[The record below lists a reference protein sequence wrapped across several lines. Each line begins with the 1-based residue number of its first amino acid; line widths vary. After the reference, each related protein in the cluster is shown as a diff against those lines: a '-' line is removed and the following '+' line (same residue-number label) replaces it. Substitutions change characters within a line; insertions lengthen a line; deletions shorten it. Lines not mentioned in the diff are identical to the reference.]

1 MSILSPLCASLAAGA
16 FNSDSLIPL
25 GIALLAIFLLMNSMR
40 RRQRD
45 AAKRFNQPVP
55 LRPPPISRT
64 EEVELRRDM
73 ESLLAELQELSRRIS
88 ADIDT
93 RYAKLEAVIR
103 DADRRIAVLNRLSRQ
118 RGGGERNG
126 EPPAEDMGLDVRYDV
141 VYELSDAGFTPI
153 EIAKDLGKTTG
164 EIELILKLRPK
175 PGDKIGAKTAER
187 PGRKAGDKPGSK
199 AADKVDKN
207 GKAESKEG

>member
-1 MSILSPLCASLAAGA
+1 MSNLSQPCFALAAGA

-25 GIALLAIFLLMNSMR
+25 GIALLAMFLLMNSMR

-45 AAKRFNQPVP
+45 AAKRFEQPAPV
-55 LRPPPISRT
+55 RPPPITRA

-73 ESLLAELQELSRRIS
+73 ESLLGELQELSRRIS

-103 DADRRIAVLNRLSRQ
+103 DADRRIAVLNRLAR
-118 RGGGERNG
+118 RRGERDG
-126 EPPAEDMGLDVRYDV
+126 KQPDGDAGFDVRHDV
-141 VYELSDAGFTPI
+141 VYELSDAGFTAV

-175 PGDKIGAKTAER
+175 AA
-187 PGRKAGDKPGSK
+187 DKPGHKSGGRTDK
-199 AADKVDKN
+199 AN
-207 GKAESKEG
+207 GGVENEGG

>member
-1 MSILSPLCASLAAGA
+1 MSSLSQLCLTLAAGG
-16 FNSDSLIPL
+16 FNTDSLIPL
-25 GIALLAIFLLMNSMR
+25 GIALLAMFLLMNSMR
-40 RRQRD
+40 RKQRD
-45 AAKRFNQPVP
+45 ASKRFNQPDP
-55 LRPPPISRT
+55 IRPPPITRA
-64 EEVELRRDM
+64 EELELRRDM

-103 DADRRIAVLNRLSRQ
+103 DADRRIAVLNRLARQ
-118 RGGGERNG
+118 RGGGERDG
-126 EPPAEDMGLDVRYDV
+126 ELPAEDVGLDVRYDV

-175 PGDKIGAKTAER
+175 PGDKLAGKSGAKAE
-187 PGRKAGDKPGSK
+187 KMNSK
-199 AADKVDKN
+199 F
-207 GKAESKEG
+207 ESKES

>member
-1 MSILSPLCASLAAGA
+1 MSNLSPVCLSLANGA
-16 FNSDSLIPL
+16 FSSDGLIPL
-25 GIALLAIFLLMNSMR
+25 GIALLAMFLLMNSMR

-45 AAKRFNQPVP
+45 AAKRFDRPVP
-55 LRPPPISRT
+55 LRPPPLTRA
-64 EEVELRRDM
+64 EEVELRRNI

-103 DADRRIAVLNRLSRQ
+103 DADRRIAVLNRLTRQ
-118 RGGGERNG
+118 RGEV
-126 EPPAEDMGLDVRYDV
+126 PSQHPTEDMGLDVRYDV
-141 VYELSDAGFTPI
+141 VYELSDAGFSAI

-175 PGDKIGAKTAER
+175 PGNKTAGKDE
-187 PGRKAGDKPGSK
+187 K
-199 AADKVDKN
+199 KN
-207 GKAESKEG
+207 LKAESKEG